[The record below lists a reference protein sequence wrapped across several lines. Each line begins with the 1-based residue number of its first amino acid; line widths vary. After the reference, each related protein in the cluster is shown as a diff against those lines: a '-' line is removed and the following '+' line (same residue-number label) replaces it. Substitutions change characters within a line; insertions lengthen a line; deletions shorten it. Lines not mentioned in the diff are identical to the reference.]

1 MMSFLQRPRLSPL
14 VFDGRWREGR
24 RSIPFKCCGP
34 RWPHWRHT
42 LSQLNQCGSLCSHL
56 LPPGPQWAATLNAW
70 NNDIECIMPKPSNF
84 LSQDFR
90 WKKNPKFIICF
101 IFFLLKLRNQ
111 GCQEGWTSCKEM
123 ESEAFK
129 DIVYTPRRNELLFQS
144 GSQKTWIYFIFSFQ
158 KCKKYLK
165 VRI

>member
-90 WKKNPKFIICF
+90 WKKTPNLSFALF
-101 IFFLLKLRNQ
+101 FFFLSWGIKAV
-111 GCQEGWTSCKEM
+111 K
-123 ESEAFK
+123 K
-129 DIVYTPRRNELLFQS
+129 DGHLA
-144 GSQKTWIYFIFSFQ
+144 
-158 KCKKYLK
+158 KKWK
-165 VRI
+165 VRPLKTLFIHPEEMSSYFSRDHRRLGYILYFLFRSVKNT